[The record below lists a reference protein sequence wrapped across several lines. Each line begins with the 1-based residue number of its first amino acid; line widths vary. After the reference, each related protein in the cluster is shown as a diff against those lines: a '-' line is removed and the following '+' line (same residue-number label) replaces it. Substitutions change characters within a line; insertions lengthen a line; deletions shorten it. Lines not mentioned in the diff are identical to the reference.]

1 MKPILVLCLGN
12 EVLSDDSFGFHIA
25 QRLNSGRVQ
34 DNHTDVQFS
43 SIAGFSLLDLLTER
57 SRFLIIDSIQTGA
70 APGTLHFFPAGH
82 LTPSQQ
88 LINSHQ
94 ISLPTALALA
104 RQFGI
109 EMPETIDVLAV
120 EAQDVETLSES
131 MTPAVAAAMD
141 DAVMRVEDWIAHIKE
156 ELNTD
161 VTRKK
166 ISAIA

>member
-1 MKPILVLCLGN
+1 MKPILILCLGN

-25 QRLNSGRVQ
+25 QRLNSGAVL
-34 DNHTDVQFS
+34 DDFTDVEYS

-57 SRFLIIDSIQTGA
+57 SHVLIVDAIQTGA
-70 APGTLHFFPAGH
+70 DPGTMHFFPAGH

-94 ISLPTALALA
+94 ISLPTALGLSK
-104 RQFGI
+104 QFGI
-109 EMPETIDVLAV
+109 PMPDTIDVLAV
-120 EAQDVETLSES
+120 EAQDIETLSES

-141 DAVMRVEDWIAHIKE
+141 DAVMRVKDWIAHIRK

-166 ISAIA
+166 IPAIA